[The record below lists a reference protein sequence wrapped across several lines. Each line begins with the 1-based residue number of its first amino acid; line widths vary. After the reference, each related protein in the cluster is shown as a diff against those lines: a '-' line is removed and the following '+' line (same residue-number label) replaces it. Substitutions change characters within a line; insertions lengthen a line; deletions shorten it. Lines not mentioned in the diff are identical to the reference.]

1 MLRRIAGRRIRRAA
15 ARPPKGPCQMAAT
28 ALEKR
33 SMSTTDTTSS
43 MSLNRRPQLP
53 ADSTEPKAPAVLK
66 PAQKRRRP
74 PVWLLVVACV
84 IAAGGAGA
92 WYWWQQHLNALP
104 PGIAQANG
112 RLEAEQ
118 VEISAK
124 LAGRIAAVLV
134 KEGDMVH
141 AGQVLARMDTSTLEA
156 ELAAAKAQ
164 VAVNE
169 HKKAEAEAQI
179 VQQQSNLVFA
189 GQELARA
196 TTLYHQGYG
205 TGERLDQQTNQ
216 MKSTQASLDTAI
228 ASLEAAKASIAA
240 AQAVAATIQSNIDD
254 STLVAPTEGRIQYK
268 LAQPGEVLAAGGRV
282 LTLLD
287 LSDVYLTIFVPA
299 SVAGPLHIG
308 DDARVTLDPDP
319 GYVFPAKVTFVAT
332 EAQFT
337 PKTVE
342 TAEEREKL
350 MFRVKLSAAPELR
363 KRYEDVIKTGVRG
376 IGFVRS
382 GPDVAWPAKL
392 AVKLP

>member
-1 MLRRIAGRRIRRAA
+1 MPIAETKSPA
-15 ARPPKGPCQMAAT
+15 
-28 ALEKR
+28 
-33 SMSTTDTTSS
+33 
-43 MSLNRRPQLP
+43 SLDRRPQPP
-53 ADSTEPKAPAVLK
+53 ADSAAPERPAVPK
-66 PAQKRRRP
+66 PARKRRP
-74 PVWLLVVACV
+74 PVWLLVLACV

-92 WYWWQQHLNALP
+92 CYWWQQQLNALP
-104 PGIAQANG
+104 PGIAQTNG

-118 VEISAK
+118 VEITAK

-141 AGQVLARMDTSTLEA
+141 AGQVLARVDTRTLEA

-164 VAVNE
+164 VAVEE
-169 HKKAEAEAQI
+169 HKKTEAAASI
-179 VQQQSNLVFA
+179 ALQQSNLVFA
-189 GQELARA
+189 RQELARA

-228 ASLEAAKASIAA
+228 ASLEAAKAAIAA

-254 STLVAPTEGRIQYK
+254 STLVAPAGGRIQYK
-268 LAQPGEVLAAGGRV
+268 LAEPGEVLAAGGRV

-287 LSDVYLTIFVPA
+287 LSDVYMTIFVPA
-299 SVAGPLHIG
+299 SVAGPLGIG
-308 DDARVTLDPDP
+308 DEARVTLDPLP
-319 GYVFPAKVTFVAT
+319 GYVFPANVTFVAT

-342 TAEEREKL
+342 TPEEREKL
-350 MFRVKLSAAPELR
+350 MFRVKLTIDPGLR
-363 KRYEDVIKTGVRG
+363 KRYEEQVKTGIRG

-382 GPDVAWPAKL
+382 GPNVAWPAKL

>member
-1 MLRRIAGRRIRRAA
+1 
-15 ARPPKGPCQMAAT
+15 
-28 ALEKR
+28 
-33 SMSTTDTTSS
+33 MSTADTTSS
-43 MSLNRRPQLP
+43 ARLERQPQPP
-53 ADSTEPKAPAVLK
+53 AGSVEPKAPALPK
-66 PAQKRRRP
+66 PARRRRP
-74 PVWLLVVACV
+74 PVWLLVLACV

-92 WYWWQQHLNALP
+92 WYWWQQQLNALP

-169 HKKAEAEAQI
+169 HKKAEAEASI

-189 GQELARA
+189 RQELERA
-196 TTLYHQGYG
+196 TTLYHQGFG
-205 TGERLDQQTNQ
+205 TGEKLDQETNQ
-216 MKSTQASLDTAI
+216 VKSTQASLDTAI

-254 STLVAPTEGRIQYK
+254 STLVAPTGGRIQYK
-268 LAQPGEVLAAGGRV
+268 LAEPGEVLAAGGRV

-287 LSDVYLTIFVPA
+287 LSDVYMTIFVPA
-299 SVAGPLHIG
+299 RVAGPLAIG

-319 GYVFPAKVTFVAT
+319 GHVFPAKVTFVAT

-350 MFRVKLSAAPELR
+350 MFRVKLSAPPELR
-363 KRYEDVIKTGVRG
+363 TRYEEQIKTGVRG
-376 IGFVRS
+376 IGYVRTE
-382 GPDVAWPAKL
+382 GDVAWPAKL